1 MQMEATMTTSERIPQ
16 EPLMTMREVATALGV
31 SERTARSVRAS
42 GRLPV
47 VRPSPGT
54 IRVRPEDLRQYIA
67 ENREGRVAFGRRR
80 AS

>member
-1 MQMEATMTTSERIPQ
+1 MTTSVRFSP
-16 EPLMTMREVATALGV
+16 EPLMTMREVATALCV
-31 SERTARSVRAS
+31 SERTARSIRAS

-54 IRVRPEDLRQYIA
+54 IRVRPEDLRQYID
-67 ENREGRVAFGRRR
+67 ENRDGRTAFGRRK